1 MKPREE
7 EQETIRLMIAI
18 YCSAAHG
25 YPRRGPFCAECARL
39 ADYAAARLGRCP
51 WGEEKPT
58 CARCPTHCY
67 KPGMREAVRKVMRFS
82 GPRMLLSHP
91 ARGIR
96 HVLKGLRSAP
106 KKRRQNPPSTSA
118 QNPPSTSAHRRGDP

>member
-7 EQETIRLMIAI
+7 EEKTIRQMIGI
-18 YCSAAHG
+18 YCRAAHRQG
-25 YPRRGPFCAECARL
+25 RRGPLCADCARL

-51 WGEEKPT
+51 WAEDKPT

-67 KPGMREAVRKVMRFS
+67 KPDMRDAVQRVMRFS
-82 GPRMLLSHP
+82 GPRMLIYHP

-96 HVLKGLRSAP
+96 HVLKGLRPMPSGGAQ
-106 KKRRQNPPSTSA
+106 RQNGGA
-118 QNPPSTSAHRRGDP
+118 QRQTRGDP

>member
-7 EQETIRLMIAI
+7 EEKTIRLMIGI
-18 YCSAAHG
+18 SCRAAHG
-25 YPRRGPFCAECARL
+25 RRRGDVLCADCARL
-39 ADYAAARLGRCP
+39 AEYAAARLGRCP

-67 KPGMREAVRKVMRFS
+67 KPDMRKAVRDVMRFS

-91 ARGIR
+91 ALGIR
-96 HVLKGLRSAP
+96 HVLKGLRP
-106 KKRRQNPPSTSA
+106 VPKRRRVVE
-118 QNPPSTSAHRRGDP
+118 RR

>member
-7 EQETIRLMIAI
+7 EERTIRLMIGI
-18 YCSAAHG
+18 YCRAAHG
-25 YPRRGPFCAECARL
+25 RRRQDVPCAECTGL

-67 KPGMREAVRKVMRFS
+67 KPDMRDAVRNVMRFS
-82 GPRMLLSHP
+82 GPRMLLFHP

-96 HVLKGLRSAP
+96 HVLKTLRR
-106 KKRRQNPPSTSA
+106 KR
-118 QNPPSTSAHRRGDP
+118 G

>member
-7 EQETIRLMIAI
+7 ERKTVRLMIQI
-18 YCSAAHG
+18 YCRAAHG
-25 YPRRGPFCAECARL
+25 HLQQGFLCEDCARL
-39 ADYAAARLGRCP
+39 AEYSEARLERCP

-67 KPGMREAVRKVMRFS
+67 KPDMREAVRKVMRYS

-91 ARGIR
+91 VRGAR
-96 HVLKGLRSAP
+96 HLLKGLRAAP
-106 KKRRQNPPSTSA
+106 KRRDNP
-118 QNPPSTSAHRRGDP
+118 

>member
-7 EQETIRLMIAI
+7 ERETVRLMIQI
-18 YCSAAHG
+18 YCRAAHG
-25 YPRRGPFCAECARL
+25 HPRQGPLCEDCARL
-39 ADYAAARLGRCP
+39 AEYSEARLERCP

-67 KPGMREAVRKVMRFS
+67 KPDMREAVRKVMRYS

-91 ARGIR
+91 VRGVR
-96 HVLKGLRSAP
+96 HVLKGFRAAP
-106 KKRRQNPPSTSA
+106 KRRDNP
-118 QNPPSTSAHRRGDP
+118 